1 MTDESL
7 PPATYPNGRSR
18 PRINRS
24 TDRRLIIRCVLASI
38 LVAISG
44 FCAIGVAVAQET
56 PVLVAKA
63 LPDIENWCGDHA
75 VTFRS
80 RTKNR
85 EDVYW
90 LDVLT
95 GKKAKLQYGL
105 STLLLEC
112 SPDSRWVLTENDVG
126 TVPSDD
132 PNFREGGS
140 PDCNEHDDGH
150 LTRVVL
156 WDMARGTHQVV
167 GTGYMD
173 FRRSPGGKLLLYR
186 FRPFCNLESQPRNA
200 FKLPSAVTEF
210 QAISDRAI
218 IAKLLGPNS
227 GWPGKGR
234 IGIMSWYASNA
245 FVTQLPDGEGW
256 WMDDSTPG
264 GAIVAVHDISGSDA
278 KIEQLNPSKF
288 KSTFKFAVPQLPP
301 AASDEILKAASC
313 SVLSSDQEP
322 GVLSCHGSEEI
333 GLPPFKIDLAKYC
346 QTLRAGDV
354 RQFCAPKPPIYSW
367 SRKVRGSTVLLLKRI
382 GDERNAVVDLFRM
395 ENDHEGYLK

>member
-1 MTDESL
+1 MMRIGTLMVWRVLTSL
-7 PPATYPNGRSR
+7 
-18 PRINRS
+18 
-24 TDRRLIIRCVLASI
+24 
-38 LVAISG
+38 LVIISG
-44 FCAIGVAVAQET
+44 FCSIGVAVAQET

-63 LPDIENWCGDHA
+63 LPDVDGWCGDRA
-75 VTFRS
+75 ISFKS
-80 RTKNR
+80 KTKGR

-95 GKKAKLQYGL
+95 GKKAKLRYGL

-156 WDMARGTHQVV
+156 WDMERGTHQVV

-173 FRRSPGGKLLLYR
+173 FRRSPDGKLLLYR
-186 FRPFCNLESQPRNA
+186 FRPFCNLESQPRNT

-210 QAISDRAI
+210 QAISARAI
-218 IAKLLGPNS
+218 IAKLLGSNS
-227 GWPGKGR
+227 GWSAKGR
-234 IGIMSWYASNA
+234 IGIMSWYASDA

-256 WMDDSTPG
+256 WMDDSTPN
-264 GAIVAVHDISGSDA
+264 GAIVAVHDISGDNA

-288 KSTFKFAVPQLPP
+288 KSTFKFAIPQAQPV
-301 AASDEILKAASC
+301 ASDEILKAASC
-313 SVLSSDQEP
+313 SVLP
-322 GVLSCHGSEEI
+322 GQDPSVLSCHGSEEMQ
-333 GLPPFKIDLAKYC
+333 PPFKIDLAKYC
-346 QTLRAGDV
+346 QTLRAGDLG
-354 RQFCAPKPPIYSW
+354 QFCASKPPTYSW
-367 SRKVRGSTVLLLKRI
+367 FRMVRGSTVLLLKGI
-382 GDERNAVVDLFRM
+382 GDERKAVVDLFRM